1 MLIRQNPVRQATFA
15 PETAH
20 LCSRLARQIIEAHGL
35 FLSRYPSARATGYF
49 ATSSIVECIYHLA
62 LVLHHSKDEEEHAAC
77 ASAFRLAH
85 DILVKISSYN
95 NVASRAL
102 KALTGVV
109 DKWCGSGSEGR
120 ANGAQGGNG
129 VSRETLGVP
138 LSNSS
143 TAGVFVPYPQ
153 DDPHSQFS
161 RAPVHTAAQTTGL
174 FFDAADDPFVGAGGF
189 GVNSRAWMD
198 LSMGS
203 LLGNDYDFQ
212 FENWP

>member
-1 MLIRQNPVRQATFA
+1 MLIRQNPVRQAAFS

-35 FLSRYPSARATGYF
+35 FISRYPSARATGYF
-49 ATSSIVECIYHLA
+49 TTSSIVECIYHLA

-109 DKWCGSGSEGR
+109 NKWCSSGSESR
-120 ANGAQGGNG
+120 ANGVRGGNG
-129 VSRETLGVP
+129 VAGDTLG
-138 LSNSS
+138 SS
-143 TAGVFVPYPQ
+143 PTAGVFVPCPQ
-153 DDPHSQFS
+153 DDPRNQNP
-161 RAPVHTAAQTTGL
+161 RAPVHTAAQNGL
-174 FFDAADDPFVGAGGF
+174 FFDAADDDDPFVGAGGL

-198 LSMGS
+198 VSMGS

>member
-1 MLIRQNPVRQATFA
+1 MLIRQNPVRQATFS

-20 LCSRLARQIIEAHGL
+20 LCSRLARQIIDSHSL

-62 LVLHHSKDEEEHAAC
+62 LVLQHSKDETEHAAC

-109 DKWCGSGSEGR
+109 NKWCGGGNESR
-120 ANGAQGGNG
+120 VNGAQGGNG
-129 VSRETLGVP
+129 VSRETLGVA
-138 LSNSS
+138 LSNSPA
-143 TAGVFVPYPQ
+143 AGVFVPCPQ
-153 DDPHSQFS
+153 DDPHNHISQ
-161 RAPVHTAAQTTGL
+161 APAHTAAQTGL
-174 FFDAADDPFVGAGGF
+174 FFDTADNDPFVGAGGF

>member
-1 MLIRQNPVRQATFA
+1 MLIRQNPVRQAAFS

-35 FLSRYPSARATGYF
+35 FISRYPSARATGYF
-49 ATSSIVECIYHLA
+49 TTSSIVECIYHLA

-109 DKWCGSGSEGR
+109 NKWCSSGNESR
-120 ANGAQGGNG
+120 VGGTRGGHG
-129 VSRETLGVP
+129 VAGETLG
-138 LSNSS
+138 NSP
-143 TAGVFVPYPQ
+143 TAGVFVPCPS
-153 DDPHSQFS
+153 DDPRNQNP
-161 RAPVHTAAQTTGL
+161 RAPVQTAAQTGL
-174 FFDAADDPFVGAGGF
+174 FFDAADDDPFVGAGGL

-198 LSMGS
+198 VSMDS